1 MSQFEANKTYTGRFI
16 CDSDSTINMTIIKRT
31 AKTVVANVE
40 GEGEK
45 RMRIQLHDGVEFVY
59 PLGSGY
65 SMCPRIR
72 AA

>member
-1 MSQFEANKTYTGRFI
+1 MSKFEINNTYTGRFI
-16 CDSDSTINMTIIKRT
+16 GDSDCKINMTVIKRT
-31 AKTVVANVE
+31 AKTVVAIVE
-40 GEGEK
+40 DEGEK

-65 SMCPRIR
+65 SMCPRIK